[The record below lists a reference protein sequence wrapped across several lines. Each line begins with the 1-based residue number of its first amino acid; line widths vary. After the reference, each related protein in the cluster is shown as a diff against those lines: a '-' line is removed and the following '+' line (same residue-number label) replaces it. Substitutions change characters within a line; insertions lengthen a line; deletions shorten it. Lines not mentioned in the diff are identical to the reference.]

1 MNSFTQR
8 KQLLNMEN
16 IFDFSP
22 APSSPLNLDGT
33 FLLESTEDETK
44 QDENELLEMDA
55 NNNSP
60 KVVSSNLP
68 VPTIIVQ
75 PSTPSTP
82 LPSTPK
88 RKILPP
94 VSTPISE
101 QLARRRVEKKSVYAI
116 NKLPEKIENKLM
128 KKVYDIRLV
137 DENIGLKGE
146 LNSSRIKCEELQKQ
160 HSESHEKNIALK
172 VELNSS
178 RIECEELQKQL
189 SESRQKNSVL
199 EEANLSLQEEITKI
213 TEDGR
218 KKVNELL
225 KINED
230 LEQDKDIEISRLR
243 NILEDVGARGDTTL
257 GLQTSDLQP
266 ETLDEGGAGARSLE
280 NTALG
285 LQTQPEKLRKK
296 SIGRPKKG
304 RKSVNFTVPSKGAQS
319 SKAIRRSQSSYAKIS
334 KTLLKEA
341 SAEPMSKVKM
351 LENENNKLRLEI
363 EELRKQLNKDE
374 VKCPKANPAPNLK
387 DVTVQPTKASILRAQ
402 VNLNRAASIKRPKAA
417 NK

>member
-1 MNSFTQR
+1 
-8 KQLLNMEN
+8 MEN

-230 LEQDKDIEISRLR
+230 LEQDKDTEISRLR
-243 NILEDVGARGDTTL
+243 NILEDGGARGDTTL

-280 NTALG
+280 NTGLG

-319 SKAIRRSQSSYAKIS
+319 SKAMRRSQSSYAKIN

-402 VNLNRAASIKRPKAA
+402 VNLTRAASIKRPKAA

>member
-1 MNSFTQR
+1 
-8 KQLLNMEN
+8 MEN
-16 IFDFSP
+16 RFDFSL
-22 APSSPLNLDGT
+22 APSSPPNLDGT
-33 FLLESTEDETK
+33 FILESTEDETK
-44 QDENELLEMDA
+44 QDENELLEMDT

-68 VPTIIVQ
+68 LPTIRVQ

-94 VSTPISE
+94 VSTPVSE
-101 QLARRRVEKKSVYAI
+101 QLARRRVETNSVSTI

-128 KKVYDIRLV
+128 KKVYDNRLV

-160 HSESHEKNIALK
+160 
-172 VELNSS
+172 
-178 RIECEELQKQL
+178 L
-189 SESRQKNSVL
+189 SESGEKNSGL
-199 EEANLSLQEEITKI
+199 EEVNLSLQEQITKI

-218 KKVNELL
+218 KKIYELL

-230 LEQDKDIEISRLR
+230 LENQKQDQTTEIARLR
-243 NILEDVGARGDTTL
+243 NILEDSRARGDTTL
-257 GLQTSDLQP
+257 GLQISDLHP
-266 ETLDEGGAGARSLE
+266 ETLDEGGARSLDK
-280 NTALG
+280 TTLG
-285 LQTQPEKLRKK
+285 LQPEKLRKK

-319 SKAIRRSQSSYAKIS
+319 SKAMRRSQSSYAKIN

-341 SAEPMSKVKM
+341 SAEPQSKVKM

-387 DVTVQPTKASILRAQ
+387 DVTIQQTKASILRTQ
-402 VNLNRAASIKRPKAA
+402 VNLTRAASIKRPKAA

>member
-1 MNSFTQR
+1 
-8 KQLLNMEN
+8 MEN

-68 VPTIIVQ
+68 VPMIIVQ

-128 KKVYDIRLV
+128 KKVYDNRLV

-230 LEQDKDIEISRLR
+230 LEQDKDTEISRLR
-243 NILEDVGARGDTTL
+243 NILEDGGARGDTTL

-319 SKAIRRSQSSYAKIS
+319 SKAMRRSQSSYAKIN

-402 VNLNRAASIKRPKAA
+402 VNLTRAASIKRPKAA

>member
-1 MNSFTQR
+1 
-8 KQLLNMEN
+8 MEN

-128 KKVYDIRLV
+128 KKVYDNRLV

-230 LEQDKDIEISRLR
+230 LEQDKDTEISRLR
-243 NILEDVGARGDTTL
+243 NILEDGGARGDTTL

-319 SKAIRRSQSSYAKIS
+319 SKAMRRSQSSYAKIN

-402 VNLNRAASIKRPKAA
+402 VNLTRAASIKRPKAA

>member
-1 MNSFTQR
+1 
-8 KQLLNMEN
+8 MEN

-128 KKVYDIRLV
+128 KKVYDNRLV

-213 TEDGR
+213 TENGR

-230 LEQDKDIEISRLR
+230 LEIQKQDKDAEISRLR
-243 NILEDVGARGDTTL
+243 NILEDGGARGDTTL

-319 SKAIRRSQSSYAKIS
+319 SKAMRRSQSSYAKIN

-402 VNLNRAASIKRPKAA
+402 VNLSRAASIKRPKAA